1 MHDIQKYGQIDST
14 VLIRQ
19 EYFESLLIEASD
31 KGVIDQ
37 DRMTDIQLGLLTLLS
52 RNVDRYTSKE
62 SSSVRVEDAESILK
76 SINYTISM
84 ALKAAGDAEKAVY
97 MINTEDIQTIYSKG
111 IEVINKYFENA
122 KLISD
127 KLRSDDF
134 SINNYA
140 YRDTVHKGIPMFFS
154 FYDRVLAASESAG
167 SIDYPLSF
175 DNMDISGVEYI
186 YEYLYHLSL
195 ENSICRRFSPSEIES
210 LMKCHSKH
218 YKEDLINVYELV
230 LSNLIGRSLL
240 GYGIEELDID
250 NTDIVTLE
258 KQLEKMISAEI
269 DEKLYLAFEQI
280 MCDMNITDDYD
291 RDYLKKALPDLAFRI
306 KHNLSVHKLQKI
318 FISISG
324 HQDTGVGM
332 VEDSFVDGVQME
344 DEELRNLID
353 EISDCKNL
361 KNKVSIVRDN
371 VKSIADLVEILE
383 VCFFE
388 GEYIEVFKLLDTREL
403 IVIKHMI
410 EEEKK
415 QNFLIDS
422 LNYEDSWKGSFMQYI
437 QNMRSIQ

>member
-1 MHDIQKYGQIDST
+1 
-14 VLIRQ
+14 
-19 EYFESLLIEASD
+19 
-31 KGVIDQ
+31 
-37 DRMTDIQLGLLTLLS
+37 
-52 RNVDRYTSKE
+52 
-62 SSSVRVEDAESILK
+62 
-76 SINYTISM
+76 
-84 ALKAAGDAEKAVY
+84 
-97 MINTEDIQTIYSKG
+97 
-111 IEVINKYFENA
+111 
-122 KLISD
+122 
-127 KLRSDDF
+127 
-134 SINNYA
+134 
-140 YRDTVHKGIPMFFS
+140 
-154 FYDRVLAASESAG
+154 
-167 SIDYPLSF
+167 
-175 DNMDISGVEYI
+175 
-186 YEYLYHLSL
+186 
-195 ENSICRRFSPSEIES
+195 
-210 LMKCHSKH
+210 MKCHSKH